1 MSRGP
6 RQQHKSAA
14 RKYVFGSH
22 LRFLPVILTCV
33 AGTKTFSG
41 AHRAQHTPTGAS
53 WPNLLERFSS
63 EITDKR
69 IRLAGKGVKT

>member
-1 MSRGP
+1 MSRDP

-33 AGTKTFSG
+33 AGTKTFSV
-41 AHRAQHTPTGAS
+41 AHRAQHTPPGAS
-53 WPNLLERFSS
+53 WPNLVERFSAG
-63 EITDKR
+63 ITDKR
-69 IRLAGKGVKT
+69 IRIAGKGEKT